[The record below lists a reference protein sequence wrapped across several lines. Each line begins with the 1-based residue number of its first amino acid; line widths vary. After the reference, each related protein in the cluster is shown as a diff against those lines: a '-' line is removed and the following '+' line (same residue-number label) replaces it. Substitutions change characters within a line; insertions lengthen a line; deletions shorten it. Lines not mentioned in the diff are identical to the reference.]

1 METYNTK
8 TAVYDVFSANMT
20 LDTNTE
26 GSYSVI
32 SLACKSCQ
40 QCRHQ
45 CFGCRTGLIGERL
58 EDSLDDSQVE
68 KILESL
74 LKAA

>member
-20 LDTNTE
+20 MDTDANE
-26 GSYSVI
+26 YSSVLR
-32 SLACKSCQ
+32 LACKSCQ

-58 EDSLDDSQVE
+58 EDSLNESEVE
-68 KILESL
+68 RVLESL
-74 LKAA
+74 LKVA